1 LWVDSESYDEVLGAG
16 NANNG
21 MVNHDCEL
29 HLLCLRDLDLDSF
42 YGEMHTSS
50 KGNDAE
56 NQHTTRSRSATTS
69 SRMLQISGILQIRE
83 FRPIAVIYFNGIEK
97 GRTAVGN
104 KKMIRSYLASEPR
117 WMWDEETFVLRIPG
131 TDMHLC
137 SM

>member
-1 LWVDSESYDEVLGAG
+1 MWVDSESYDEVLGAG

-21 MVNHDCEL
+21 IVNHDCEL

-42 YGEMHTSS
+42 YGETHTSN
-50 KGNDAE
+50 KGNDTE
-56 NQHTTRSRSATTS
+56 NQNTTRSATTS
-69 SRMLQISGILQIRE
+69 SRMLLNNDVLQIRE
-83 FRPIAVIYFNGIEK
+83 FRPMAVIYFNGIEK

-104 KKMIRSYLASEPR
+104 KKMIRSYLALEPR

-131 TDMHLC
+131 TDMHLW